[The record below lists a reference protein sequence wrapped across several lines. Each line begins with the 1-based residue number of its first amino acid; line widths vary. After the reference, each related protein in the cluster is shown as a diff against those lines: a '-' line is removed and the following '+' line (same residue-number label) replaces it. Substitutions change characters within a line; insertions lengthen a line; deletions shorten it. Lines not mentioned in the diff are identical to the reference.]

1 MPGPYGLMKRRRI
14 LIAESQDFSAAAY
27 RLLAEAGDVEL
38 ADLDRAGLEARIG
51 QAQVLWVRL
60 RHLIDA
66 GLLEHAPELEIIA
79 TPTTGLT
86 HIDLEAAERRGVR
99 VLSLRGETEFLK
111 DVRATAEHTI
121 ALMLA
126 LLRHLPA
133 AAAHVQAGGW
143 DRQQFRGTEIY
154 NKTAGVVGYGR
165 LGRIVARYL
174 RAFDARVLAADPNV
188 TFVEPGVELVPLETL
203 LRESDVITLHVNLT
217 EQTSG
222 FFGGREFEQMKR
234 GSYFVNTA
242 RGELVDED
250 ALLDALRSGR
260 LEAAAVDV
268 VANEHGPANRLTG
281 VPNLLITPHIGGCTR
296 ESMQKT
302 EEFLARKV
310 VDQLMAELA
319 CARG

>member
-1 MPGPYGLMKRRRI
+1 MKRRRI
-14 LIAESQDFSAAAY
+14 LIAESQDFSAAAC

-38 ADLDRAGLEARIG
+38 ADLDRAGLEAGIG
-51 QAQVLWVRL
+51 EAQVLWVRL
-60 RHLIDA
+60 RHFIDA
-66 GLLEHAPELEIIA
+66 GLLERAPELEMIA

-99 VLSLRGETEFLK
+99 VVSLRGETEFLNG
-111 DVRATAEHTI
+111 VRATAEHTM

-133 AAAHVQAGGW
+133 AVAHVQAGGW
-143 DRQQFRGTEIY
+143 DRQLFRGTEIY
-154 NKTAGVVGYGR
+154 NKTIGVVGYGR

-188 TFVEPGVELVPLETL
+188 TFVEPGVELAPLETL
-203 LRESDVITLHVNLT
+203 LRESEVVTLHVNLT
-217 EQTSG
+217 ERTSG
-222 FFGGREFEQMKR
+222 FFGRREFEQMKR

-250 ALLDALRSGR
+250 ALLGALRSGR

-268 VANEHGPANRLTG
+268 VANEHGPATRLTG

-310 VDQLMAELA
+310 VGQLVAEPA